1 MVDLT
6 DAAVGITFLKDVFE
20 QQEETVIERKIVLIS
35 EQPIVQLFGDTLF
48 LRKRQK
54 NELIFLDRED
64 FKFLCEG

>member
-35 EQPIVQLFGDTLF
+35 EQPIVQLFGATHF
-48 LRKRQK
+48 
-54 NELIFLDRED
+54 F
-64 FKFLCEG
+64 G